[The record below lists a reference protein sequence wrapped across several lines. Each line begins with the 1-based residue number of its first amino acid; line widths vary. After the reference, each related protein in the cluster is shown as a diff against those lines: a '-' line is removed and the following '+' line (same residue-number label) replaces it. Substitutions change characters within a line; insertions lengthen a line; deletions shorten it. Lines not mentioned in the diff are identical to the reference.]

1 MIAVMK
7 SGRRISIYQGE
18 GLDEDCFAGEALNPT
33 DRELRMNTHISCM
46 WDRSKVD
53 RLEPCLP
60 GEPDYG
66 GDGF

>member
-18 GLDEDCFAGEALNPT
+18 GADDDCFAGEALDPT
-33 DRELRMNTHISCM
+33 EKELRMNTHVSCM
-46 WDRSKVD
+46 WDRAKVD
-53 RLEPCLP
+53 RLEPCRP

-66 GDGF
+66 GDGM